1 MNLTKQII
9 RRYEKDKT
17 PRQVFYLKIQFDKIR
32 KDMEEISKSVNMKK
46 DDYQVYQED
55 DGYQD

>member
-1 MNLTKQII
+1 MLN
-9 RRYEKDKT
+9 E
-17 PRQVFYLKIQFDKIR
+17 
-32 KDMEEISKSVNMKK
+32 DMEEISKSVNTKK